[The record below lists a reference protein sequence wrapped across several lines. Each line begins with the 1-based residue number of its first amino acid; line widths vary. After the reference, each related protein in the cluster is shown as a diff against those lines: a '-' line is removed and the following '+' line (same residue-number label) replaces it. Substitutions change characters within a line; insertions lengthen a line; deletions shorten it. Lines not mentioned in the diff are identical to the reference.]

1 MKLHLFIQ
9 IFMLWKLASTT
20 CEPHCSRFHY
30 EEKLLEKMVRMEIR
44 MEEIERN
51 LETAT
56 EKDELLEKD
65 VKDLKVQNNDK
76 VTFFAKAKSHQLSM
90 NTHQTLIFE
99 IVVTNIG
106 SSYDR
111 TCGKF
116 VAPKSGTYVFFSTV
130 LGHNNAVI
138 LLYLAVN
145 DRHIVNF
152 CAHGLSGG
160 HDSTSVTVPLQ
171 LDTGDIVTIKNDNAG
186 GNIHG
191 NEYSSFGGF
200 LLY

>member
-1 MKLHLFIQ
+1 MKLLYYIP
-9 IFMLWKLASTT
+9 IFFLWNLASASG
-20 CEPHCSRFHY
+20 EPHCSRFHY

-56 EKDELLEKD
+56 GKNRLLETD
-65 VKDLKVQNNDK
+65 VKDLKVRNNDK
-76 VTFFAKAKSHQLSM
+76 VTFFAKAKSNQLSM
-90 NTHQTLIFE
+90 NKHQTLIFE
-99 IVVTNIG
+99 DVVTNIG
-106 SSYDR
+106 STYDR

-130 LGHNNAVI
+130 LGRNNAMI
-138 LLYLAVN
+138 FLYLAVN
-145 DRHIVNF
+145 DRRIVNF
-152 CAHGLSGG
+152 CAHGLSDG

-171 LDTGDIVTIKNDNAG
+171 LDTGDIVTIKNNKDG